1 MENNDINKVV
11 SQPQIIHGPG
21 PRPVGRPV
29 QIPPGENF
37 RSVLEGIS
45 AAAVPPPQEPGFSA
59 AAVSLPQPG
68 FSAAAVS
75 LPQHPLKFS
84 AHATARLQSRNISLS
99 SEDVAKMNVMADKAA
114 AKGAKNSL
122 FIMRDVAMVVSIK
135 NRTVITAVDSDSMK
149 QNVFTNIDSAALI

>member
-1 MENNDINKVV
+1 MDPSDISKVQQ
-11 SQPQIIHGPG
+11 SQVIPGPG

-29 QIPPGENF
+29 QIPPQSGPSF
-37 RSVLEGIS
+37 RSVLDGVTAPASTTSSE
-45 AAAVPPPQEPGFSA
+45 
-59 AAVSLPQPG
+59 
-68 FSAAAVS
+68 
-75 LPQHPLKFS
+75 PLKFS
-84 AHATARLQSRNISLS
+84 AHAMQRLQSRNISLS

-149 QNVFTNIDSAALI
+149 ENVFTNIDSAAII

>member
-1 MENNDINKVV
+1 MDNNDINKVV
-11 SQPQIIHGPG
+11 SQPHIIPGPG

-45 AAAVPPPQEPGFSA
+45 SAAVPLPQEGGISA
-59 AAVSLPQPG
+59 AAAALAQPG
-68 FSAAAVS
+68 
-75 LPQHPLKFS
+75 LKFS

-99 SEDVAKMNVMADKAA
+99 SEDVAKMNAMADKAA

-149 QNVFTNIDSAALI
+149 ENVFTNIDSAALI